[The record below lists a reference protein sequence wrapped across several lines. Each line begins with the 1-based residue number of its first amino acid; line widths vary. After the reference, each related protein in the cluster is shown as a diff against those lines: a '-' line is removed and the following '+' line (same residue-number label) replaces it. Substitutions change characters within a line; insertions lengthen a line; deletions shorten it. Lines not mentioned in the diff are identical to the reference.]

1 MKFKNYGVVL
11 GLLFCFISAAFDVY
25 VAFVTQTISTMV
37 VIFYCFI
44 SSATLFLAYA
54 LFKDKAS
61 LVLKLKRDMPLVV
74 LANVSVLLNWGG
86 LFYALRYLEPAVV
99 GVASVACGPAL
110 TLVISAFDKGS
121 GKAGR
126 IETVISYLVLLSV
139 GIMLYNSFTGDS
151 GISSTTQEQRVL
163 GIISVVLCALG
174 TVLYTIVSKRL
185 FSRAWAVHEILA
197 TRNVVMI
204 VLCVFFILSNGAA
217 FGVSSSLIMPMVIL
231 VVVGHLLPI
240 YLIQKTI
247 FHLSPIHVSLV
258 LLTLPVFTLVL
269 QYLDAR
275 VEFSVPSIVSI
286 VIIVLL
292 LGVLGLNKI
301 NVARRNKND

>member
-1 MKFKNYGVVL
+1 MKNYGVVL

-25 VAFVTQTISTMV
+25 VAFLTQTVSTML

-44 SSATLFLAYA
+44 SSAILFLSYT
-54 LFKDKAS
+54 LFKDKTA
-61 LVLKLKRDMPLVV
+61 LIFKLKRDMPWVI
-74 LANVSVLLNWGG
+74 LANFAVLLNWGG

-110 TLVISAFDKGS
+110 TLVISALDKGI

-126 IETVISYLVLLSV
+126 IETVTSYLVLLSV
-139 GIMLYNSFTGDS
+139 GVMLYNSFTGDS

-197 TRNVVMI
+197 TRNIVMI
-204 VLCVFFILSNGAA
+204 VLCLCFILNSTAS
-217 FGVSSSLIMPMVIL
+217 FGVSSNLILPMVIL
-231 VVVGHLLPI
+231 VVAGHLLPI

-275 VEFSVPSIVSI
+275 VEFSTPTIAAI
-286 VIIVLL
+286 FIIVLL

-301 NVARRNKND
+301 NVARRNQND

>member
-1 MKFKNYGVVL
+1 MTLKNHGVLL

-25 VAFVTQTISTMV
+25 VAFLTQTISTMV

-54 LFKDKAS
+54 LLKNKTS
-61 LVLKLKRDMPLVV
+61 LLFKLKRDFAFVI
-74 LANVSVLLNWGG
+74 LANVSVLFNWGG

-110 TLVISAFDKGS
+110 TLIISAFDKES
-121 GKAGR
+121 GKTGR

-139 GIMLYNSFTGDS
+139 GVMLYNSFIGDS
-151 GISSTTQEQRVL
+151 GISSTTKEQRTL

-174 TVLYTIVSKRL
+174 TVLYTIVSKKL
-185 FSRAWAVHEILA
+185 FSRAWAVSEILA
-197 TRNVVMI
+197 TRNIVMI
-204 VLCVFFILSNGAA
+204 VLCVFFVLSSGAS
-217 FGVSSSLIMPMVIL
+217 FGVTSNLVVPMMIL

-247 FHLSPIHVSLV
+247 FHLSSIHVSLV
-258 LLTLPVFTLVL
+258 LLTLPVFTLIL
-269 QYLDAR
+269 QYLDSR
-275 VEFSVPSIVSI
+275 VEFSAPSIAAI

-292 LGVLGLNKI
+292 LGVLALHKI
-301 NVARRNKND
+301 NAARRGLK

>member
-1 MKFKNYGVVL
+1 LKNYGVVL
-11 GLLFCFISAAFDVY
+11 GLLFCLISAAFDVY
-25 VAFVTQTISTMV
+25 VAFLTQTVSTMV

-44 SSATLFLAYA
+44 SSAVLFLVYA
-54 LFKDKAS
+54 LLKDKES
-61 LVLKLKRDMPLVV
+61 LISKIKRDIPLVI

-110 TLVISAFDKGS
+110 TLVISALDKGS

-126 IETVISYLVLLSV
+126 VEAVISYLVLLSV
-139 GIMLYNSFTGDS
+139 GIMLYNSFIGDS

-174 TVLYTIVSKRL
+174 TVLYTIVSKKL

-197 TRNVVMI
+197 TRNILMI
-204 VLCVFFILSNGAA
+204 MLCVFFILNSTAS
-217 FGVSSSLIMPMVIL
+217 FGVSDNMILPMAIL
-231 VVVGHLLPI
+231 VIVGHLLPI

-247 FHLSPIHVSLV
+247 FHLSSIHVSLV
-258 LLTLPVFTLVL
+258 LLMLPVFTLIL
-269 QYLDAR
+269 QYFDAR
-275 VEFSVPSIVSI
+275 VEFSASSIAAI

-292 LGVLGLNKI
+292 LGVLGINKI
-301 NVARRNKND
+301 NAARRNKND